1 MAECVEFLDARTVDA
16 INKGG
21 MAGRQYALAD
31 SLFFKFQGSDAAM
44 SDVSKGVQKIVAK
57 HGGKNLEFSKSDKE
71 AEALWQG
78 RKAALWSVLALKE
91 NAKVWTT
98 DVW

>member
-1 MAECVEFLDARTVDA
+1 VEFLDARTVDA

-21 MAGRQYALAD
+21 MAGRQYPLAD
-31 SLFFKFQGSDAAM
+31 SLFFKFQGSDASMAE
-44 SDVSKGVQKIVAK
+44 VTKGVQTIVAK
-57 HGGKNLEFSKSDKE
+57 HGGKNLEFAQSDK
-71 AEALWQG
+71 AAASLWEG

-91 NAKVWTT
+91 NARVWTT